1 MCMDDKFKV
10 PQVSGDLLQV
20 IKNEKNLGRKS
31 NCPFLK
37 GPIPI
42 HWLVSA
48 RKVSPT
54 ALTVGLVLWHLSG
67 LEKNKTF
74 KVTNRIL
81 KMWGLNRFVKYR
93 GLKKLE
99 KAGLIKVK
107 RQNKTSP
114 VVTILKG
121 DVNTILRK

>member
-1 MCMDDKFKV
+1 MDEKFKI
-10 PQVSGDLLQV
+10 PRVSGDLLKV
-20 IKNEKNLGRKS
+20 IKKKKKTGKKN
-31 NCPFLK
+31 NYPFLK

-67 LEKNKTF
+67 LEKSKTF

-81 KMWGLNRFVKYR
+81 QMWGLNRFVKYR

-99 KAGLIKVK
+99 NAGLIKVK

-121 DVNTILRK
+121 DINTIHRE